1 MDKVEFPLS
10 LAFLVISLAYAITL
24 MVFFFSKR
32 RVKTSENRIFGVLLI
47 MNIVCI
53 LMEILCI
60 YSMEI
65 FHGINFGSLFV
76 NRLFLVALIIDM
88 TIVDLYVTNLVEF
101 SEGISTKNKKL
112 IQKVLNYGTPI
123 LALICIV
130 LVFPLDIGLYKNGNK
145 MYSYGPAVNV
155 VFAFGFFNLS
165 WCIIYLFLTS
175 KVSPTNRRRNI
186 PVFVFLV
193 GFFLCAIIQKIFPY
207 ITLTNSVSTFF
218 NLLVYHSI
226 ENPMFKEL
234 AIAKDVAT
242 EANSAKKDFLSSMS
256 HEIRTPL
263 NAIVGLSQVMDQTD
277 DLEEIH
283 KDTKEMF
290 IASHNLLDIFDSILD
305 ANSISAN
312 ELEIE
317 NSDYILRDE
326 LDNITRIIDI
336 MIMNKNIK
344 FQVNY
349 SDELPYMLNGDVRKV
364 KRVMSNLLTNAAKY
378 TDQGLI
384 NFNVGCEN
392 KFNTCI
398 LKIEI
403 KDTGRGMSE
412 EQKSKLFEQFYRLDD
427 DKDSDISGVGLGL
440 SITKSFVD
448 IMKGKIDVETA
459 PDLGTIVRIELPQ
472 KIVKLKN
479 DETIETL

>member
-1 MDKVEFPLS
+1 
-10 LAFLVISLAYAITL
+10 
-24 MVFFFSKR
+24 
-32 RVKTSENRIFGVLLI
+32 
-47 MNIVCI
+47 
-53 LMEILCI
+53 
-60 YSMEI
+60 
-65 FHGINFGSLFV
+65 
-76 NRLFLVALIIDM
+76 
-88 TIVDLYVTNLVEF
+88 
-101 SEGISTKNKKL
+101 
-112 IQKVLNYGTPI
+112 
-123 LALICIV
+123 
-130 LVFPLDIGLYKNGNK
+130 
-145 MYSYGPAVNV
+145 
-155 VFAFGFFNLS
+155 
-165 WCIIYLFLTS
+165 
-175 KVSPTNRRRNI
+175 
-186 PVFVFLV
+186 
-193 GFFLCAIIQKIFPY
+193 
-207 ITLTNSVSTFF
+207 
-218 NLLVYHSI
+218 
-226 ENPMFKEL
+226 MFKEL

-459 PDLGTIVRIELPQ
+459 SDLGTIVRIELPQ